1 MELQIEVRQIWLALF
16 ATYFMYCISGY
27 TLIPVTIFILSFGLL
42 EDIEETED
50 DGQSEESEYDE
61 DAFVNDTP
69 CDFKLDF
76 FTLQVDN
83 ASKKGKADRRF
94 LNNDFIF
101 ESARNLEQNLV
112 KNFNKNLNIVDIN
125 DFIYVY
131 VLFSSSFFVFE
142 EHDFNLRKDLEDD
155 YGVDEEENA
164 FFAPMFDRSLHHY
177 FDIGLDISGENL
189 KFGLDSEF
197 ELKFFDFYKE
207 KSKFIN
213 ENFFFINK
221 FSKIVKF
228 PFNINLL
235 NKPKFSKIQQDFFI
249 SDLNKFYFDDMV
261 FKLYEKKISKTKFTK
276 RKKFK
281 KGLDGSF
288 FEWSAYPESK
298 IVRSSISDVILSERF
313 FFIDPKFD
321 SYYEML

>member
-1 MELQIEVRQIWLALF
+1 
-16 ATYFMYCISGY
+16 MYCISGY
-27 TLIPVTIFILSFGLL
+27 SLVPVTIFVLSFGLL

-94 LNNDFIF
+94 LNNDFVF
-101 ESARNLEQNLV
+101 ESAKNLEQNLV
-112 KNFNKNLNIVDIN
+112 KNFNKNLNVVDFN

-131 VLFSSSFFVFE
+131 VLFSSSYFVFE
-142 EHDFNLRKDLEDD
+142 EHDFDLRKDLEDGH
-155 YGVDEEENA
+155 GVEDEENA
-164 FFAPMFDRSLHHY
+164 FFAPMFDRNLHYY
-177 FDIGLDISGENL
+177 FNIGLDTSCEKL
-189 KFGLDSEF
+189 KFGLDNEF

-213 ENFFFINK
+213 ENFFFINR
-221 FSKIVKF
+221 FSKKVNF

-235 NKPKFSKIQQDFFI
+235 KKPNFSKIQQDFFI
-249 SDLNKFYFDDMV
+249 SNLNKFYSDDIV
-261 FKLYEKKISKTKFTK
+261 FRLYEKKILKTKFTK
-276 RKKFK
+276 RKKFR

-288 FEWSAYPESK
+288 FEWAACSESK
-298 IVRSSISDVILSERF
+298 IIRSSISDVILSEHF
-313 FFIDPKFD
+313 FLIDPKFD